1 MNDKTLKAAMDEAYR
16 FLRAARTLQEA
27 QSADKID
34 VSNRKALGETYVYTQ
49 SFPKLTGAV
58 RRASMDLTRSL
69 AEMRRP

>member
-16 FLRAARTLQEA
+16 FLRTARTLQEA
-27 QSADKID
+27 QSVDKID
-34 VSNRKALGETYVYTQ
+34 VSNRKAQGETHVYHKD
-49 SFPKLTGAV
+49 FPKLTGAV